1 MAENK
6 GFTTGRL
13 SAVELSMGRAIL
25 QAALLGVLLL
35 GSAAVRAQTAV
46 GSVEEIFVPGPS
58 LEGNLDGDPPERS
71 VFVYLPASYAEAPE
85 RRYPVVYLLH
95 GYGLRAARWMTLF
108 DIAGAANRAMDGG
121 AAREMILVNPSA
133 YTIFDGSM
141 YASSPVTGDWES
153 FIAGDLVAFIDSRYR
168 TIADRR
174 SRGLAGHSMG
184 GYGAL
189 RIAMKRPDVFSAL
202 YPLAACCMME
212 AGEPSEALT
221 TANSYATREEVVAL
235 RYPNKSVFARAAAWS
250 PNPQRPPFYVDLP
263 VEDGVE
269 RPEIQAKWLANSI
282 IPMLDQYAYSLKRYS
297 AIMFDV
303 GLQDGLLDVNRR
315 LHEAMEQAGIEHSF
329 ETYEGGHNDRIS
341 ERIQTSVLPF
351 FSRNLEFEP

>member
-1 MAENK
+1 M
-6 GFTTGRL
+6 GVQLLRL
-13 SAVELSMGRAIL
+13 SGNAVEPNMARALL

-35 GSAAVRAQTAV
+35 AAASPRAQTAA

-58 LEGNLDGDPPERS
+58 LEGNLDGDPAERS
-71 VFVYLPASYAEAPE
+71 VFVYLPPSYAEEPG

-95 GYGLRAARWMTLF
+95 GYGLRAERWMTLF
-108 DIAGAANRAMDGG
+108 DIEGAANRAMTGG

-141 YASSPVTGDWES
+141 YGSSPVTGDWES
-153 FIAGDLVAFIDSRYR
+153 FIADDLVAFVDSRYR
-168 TIADRR
+168 TLADRR

-212 AGEPSEALT
+212 TGEPSEALT
-221 TANSYATREEVVAL
+221 TANGYATREEVVAL

-250 PNPQRPPFYVDLP
+250 PNPRRPPFYVDLP
-263 VEDGVE
+263 VENGVE

-315 LHEAMEQAGIEHSF
+315 LHDAMEQAGIEHTF